1 MIDNRFNVI
10 SWHHRRRAHHPFFS
24 GWPRR
29 HYRQQQQ
36 PQQQYRWRQQ
46 KRRRA
51 NDDSSTAIDV
61 PEDVGAAISPDGAVV
76 RGVAT
81 TSKPLTQEKEPEPD
95 NNLVAVD
102 DNTGVDGTEEEEKD
116 EKNAAGEGDEVIKLA
131 RVEDRGGVPHYKVY
145 WAVGRPTEEPLDHL
159 DGVDREFID
168 KADAARGED
177 VLLTGARKHRSSCVG
192 SSRKGLTSRP
202 TAFLIQAPQYCV
214 LNSLR
219 NLLDRDDD
227 TLLPETCVAAIEA
240 LGPSISVAD
249 LVAASTRGSSSLRL
263 PFMLK
268 RVKGVHR
275 TGVVDYLLRQ
285 TTGKFLLLTVH
296 GRHCIAVDADR
307 GLVME
312 SDPAFPQ
319 PQPLSLAGFRALQV
333 ENVHSCRRVVRKKAS
348 RKRKRPGAP
357 A

>member
-1 MIDNRFNVI
+1 MIGNRF
-10 SWHHRRRAHHPFFS
+10 SWHRRRRAHQFFS

-36 PQQQYRWRQQ
+36 QPQQQYRWRQQ
-46 KRRRA
+46 QKRRRG

-95 NNLVAVD
+95 NNLVVVD

-192 SSRKGLTSRP
+192 SSRKGLTSRV

-219 NLLDRDDD
+219 NLLGRDDD

-240 LGPSISVAD
+240 LGPSISVTD
-249 LVAASTRGSSSLRL
+249 LVAASTLGRSAALRL
-263 PFMLK
+263 PFMLQ
-268 RVKGVHR
+268 RVKDVED
-275 TGVVDYLLRQ
+275 VALLDHLSRQ

-348 RKRKRPGAP
+348 RKRKRPRAP